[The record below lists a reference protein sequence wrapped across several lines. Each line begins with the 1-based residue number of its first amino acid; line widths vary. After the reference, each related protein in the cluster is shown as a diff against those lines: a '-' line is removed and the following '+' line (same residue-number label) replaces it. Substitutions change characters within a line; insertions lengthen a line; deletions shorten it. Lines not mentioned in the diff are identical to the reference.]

1 MLQLHSTSSASI
13 DLVGSAWVHFDNSA
27 FPDIE
32 CALSEAV
39 VTEEE
44 EEEDNNWT
52 AVVTPEVC
60 RRGTMLGLYMQLL
73 VLVG

>member
-1 MLQLHSTSSASI
+1 MPKLILMFNVTVAAAAGHEQLSMLQLHSASSTSI
-13 DLVGSAWVHFDNSA
+13 DLVGSARVHLDIST

-44 EEEDNNWT
+44 EE
-52 AVVTPEVC
+52 
-60 RRGTMLGLYMQLL
+60 RRRIMIGQQ
-73 VLVG
+73 